1 MIDDEIEEN
10 EDFEKELEQKRHQD
24 MMNVMGKVLSAIK
37 ELGKSEKK
45 EENVNGELKLLL
57 DENKKLMQ
65 GFYEKL
71 NSIKNVEPPKVNV
84 ETNQDKVISAI
95 KEMTISLQPKEV
107 EVVKQEVPERKK
119 NYAVEITDRNFKGF
133 ASKIIIKEI

>member
-71 NSIKNVEPPKVNV
+71 SSIKNVEPPKVNV